1 MAAEGLSDQM
11 LFDME
16 VHMKQKC
23 VTKFLYAE
31 KMAPI
36 DIHRCLLNIYGDQT
50 VDVSAMKRWVVF
62 FSGGDSNSELPM
74 PVQIFT
80 NASCRLMFMA
90 GKKCGGE
97 HIEK

>member
-1 MAAEGLSDQM
+1 MAAEGQPDTTVL
-11 LFDME
+11 DME

-50 VDVSAMKRWVVF
+50 VDVSAVRQWVVRLM
-62 FSGGDSNSELPM
+62 SGDSNSGHLCWNR
-74 PVQIFT
+74 F
-80 NASCRLMFMA
+80 L
-90 GKKCGGE
+90 
-97 HIEK
+97 